1 MVLSLNQFFGK
12 INKKIRGLLNEAV
25 LLRKLEKK
33 IIFESASLK
42 KCLDR
47 RVTSQCE
54 IGLFMGG
61 VLI

>member
-33 IIFESASLK
+33 IIFENASLK
-42 KCLDR
+42 KCLDK
-47 RVTSQCE
+47 RVTGQCG
-54 IGLFMGG
+54 IGLFMGE